1 VEGRMIDFSC
11 LSFHDLSPIYQ
22 QIVRHVK
29 LGLISGMI
37 MKGEEMPSRRIL
49 SAQLSVN
56 PNTIQKA
63 YRIMEEEGLIMSFAG
78 SKSIICCNE
87 KKVEQIKEELV
98 TRESLQFIETVKH
111 MGFDLCSTTNLISK
125 LWGGDEGDER

>member
-1 VEGRMIDFSC
+1 MIDFSS

-22 QIVRHVK
+22 QIVRYVK

-37 MKGEEMPSRRIL
+37 IKGEELPSRRIL

-63 YRIMEEEGLIMSFAG
+63 YRIMEEEGIIMSFAG
-78 SKSIICCNE
+78 SKSIVSCDE
-87 KKVEQIKEELV
+87 KIVEQIKEELV
-98 TRESLQFIETVKH
+98 TKESMQFIQTVKQ
-111 MGFDLCSTTNLISK
+111 MGFDLHATTKLISK
-125 LWGGDEGDER
+125 LWEGAERDER

>member
-1 VEGRMIDFSC
+1 MGIKMIDFSN

-29 LGLISGMI
+29 LGLISGAI
-37 MKGEEMPSRRIL
+37 SNGEELPSRRIL

-63 YRIMEEEGLIMSFAG
+63 YRLMEEEGLILSYAG
-78 SKSIICCNE
+78 AKSIICCGEEVVE
-87 KKVEQIKEELV
+87 KLKEELV
-98 TRESLQFIETVKH
+98 TKESQHFIETVKN
-111 MGFDLCSTTNLISK
+111 MGFDLNATTKLISK
-125 LWGGDEGDER
+125 LWEGGENNEG